1 MSEDW
6 PARTTDPDGRE
17 VVFDGGS
24 HLHLFERKR
33 NDLLDQVDVILGAVA
48 NPDFREEDPVPGR
61 ERFYSQDR
69 PTVGSWLRVVVDFNE
84 SPAAVWTAFIQ
95 EDDPRLQNT

>member
-24 HLHLFERKR
+24 HLHLFDRKR
-33 NDLLDQVDVILGAVA
+33 SDLLDQVDVILGQLPNQTSARRIQCRDA
-48 NPDFREEDPVPGR
+48 SG
-61 ERFYSQDR
+61 STAKTAR
-69 PTVGSWLRVVVDFNE
+69 PSEAGSAW
-84 SPAAVWTAFIQ
+84 P
-95 EDDPRLQNT
+95 